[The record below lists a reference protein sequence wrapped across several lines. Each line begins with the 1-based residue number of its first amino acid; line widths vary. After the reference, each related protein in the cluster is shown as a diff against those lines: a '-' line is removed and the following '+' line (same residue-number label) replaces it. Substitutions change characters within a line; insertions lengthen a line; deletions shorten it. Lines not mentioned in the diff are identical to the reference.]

1 MAEINPDSKC
11 CSVCIDTYITP
22 RMLPCGHS
30 FCSGCLQRILDAGC
44 VNCPTCRE
52 PFPCHEIHRFPVN
65 YALMAAIGE
74 TTATDLSQIKKVCP
88 VHDLPK
94 KFFCRGDDCYILVC
108 KKCWSNKHAKTPHCV
123 VPVEETETGGNS
135 DVRSSDSVL
144 SYQNSDKFLADQL
157 SEANLKATAALQQ
170 ATFVREKLR
179 DFGIGSDGDE
189 KQIKTLPCKIGKE
202 QDSREAA
209 GNLATK
215 SNFGCAKSN
224 PKSALKIANE
234 VVSKKIG
241 DMEKTLKN
249 CLIVD
254 RAAVD
259 FSAEQIFM
267 LDTSRKMF
275 FVFDFQLCLK
285 HNFNFEAGEVLDFA
299 LNGDGTFY
307 VSYVRDE
314 QFMTSA
320 VNKKDG
326 LVLREIH
333 SDKRS
338 VGLLKAFNNNIFIV
352 FVDELDQKQI
362 LMFTNEKLTKT
373 IDLSKDIYSVHFVA
387 PDYTLYRKS
396 TKRNEFVVEKI
407 RSTKTSK
414 KCVETDDDNYASGS
428 VWVPKKSSVES
439 ASGYL
444 VISTYMKCLNEVP
457 DIYEVPDL
465 KVYDFDL
472 ATVRDGA
479 TKLESIKFSL
489 NSKEKCE
496 QIYFYSSLGPE
507 SILCRMRTKNGD
519 EKIAVLKLEFY

>member
-1 MAEINPDSKC
+1 
-11 CSVCIDTYITP
+11 
-22 RMLPCGHS
+22 
-30 FCSGCLQRILDAGC
+30 
-44 VNCPTCRE
+44 
-52 PFPCHEIHRFPVN
+52 
-65 YALMAAIGE
+65 
-74 TTATDLSQIKKVCP
+74 
-88 VHDLPK
+88 
-94 KFFCRGDDCYILVC
+94 
-108 KKCWSNKHAKTPHCV
+108 
-123 VPVEETETGGNS
+123 
-135 DVRSSDSVL
+135 
-144 SYQNSDKFLADQL
+144 
-157 SEANLKATAALQQ
+157 
-170 ATFVREKLR
+170 
-179 DFGIGSDGDE
+179 
-189 KQIKTLPCKIGKE
+189 
-202 QDSREAA
+202 
-209 GNLATK
+209 
-215 SNFGCAKSN
+215 
-224 PKSALKIANE
+224 
-234 VVSKKIG
+234 
-241 DMEKTLKN
+241 
-249 CLIVD
+249 
-254 RAAVD
+254 
-259 FSAEQIFM
+259 
-267 LDTSRKMF
+267 
-275 FVFDFQLCLK
+275 
-285 HNFNFEAGEVLDFA
+285 
-299 LNGDGTFY
+299 
-307 VSYVRDE
+307 
-314 QFMTSA
+314 MTSA

-519 EKIAVLKLEFY
+519 EKIAVLKLEFYWNHNNGKKPHS